1 MRSSNILI
9 DVETGTEIIF
19 DALEPAFT
27 QTYNSDLIE
36 YSRYLDGVHITDLV
50 SPNQRQMQVVVR
62 TTTPSDTRRKLDYY
76 RMTGKPLVMFI
87 AAEDSA
93 SQVIVKSVD
102 YCHGKESAASIQI
115 SLACYGVEGHA
126 RMATDSRCYNDG
138 EVSNDMFS
146 LLGVPFHSLLGN
158 AVKLDTV
165 GEDVSWAVSGTNGNI
180 EPGIYMMLVRARG
193 TEYVLNDM
201 GIRFRDSTDV
211 RTIIFQNISVD
222 TVTGYQWFAAIGTV
236 LESSDGHNFSIMVFK
251 TTNATNSLYIDAMAI
266 FPTSGT
272 ITIPTYT
279 ITGPVPGIPGVVT
292 PTSYVIDRFQ
302 LDTVAGPRAV
312 PLTTLGGAAHTAS
325 TSASGF
331 YEQSH
336 AGGDVKTFY
345 YDWNKSRY
353 LRILAVN
360 VACDTETT
368 LTVYHCWRVLGAV
381 KRLHAYT
388 MTLTAAQAKAG
399 VNTDYPIVLDVPHGT
414 IGWIETRA
422 ADACTVSV
430 NVVARYNSITF

>member
-19 DALEPAFT
+19 DALEPALT
-27 QTYNSDLIE
+27 QTYNSDLVE

-50 SPNQRQMQVVVR
+50 SPNQRQMQVAVR

-102 YCHGKESAASIQI
+102 YSHGNETAASIQI
-115 SLACYGVEGHA
+115 SLACYGIEGHC
-126 RMATDSRCYNDG
+126 RLATDARCSTGG

-158 AVKLDTV
+158 AIKLDAA
-165 GEDVSWAVSGTNGNI
+165 GESVSFAISGANGGI

-201 GIRFRDSTDV
+201 GVRFRDSTDV
-211 RTIIFQNISVD
+211 RTVIHQDISVD
-222 TVTGYQWFAAIGTV
+222 TTTGYQWFAAIGTV
-236 LESSDGHNFSIMVFK
+236 LVASEGNNFSVVVLK
-251 TTNATNSLYIDAMAI
+251 NTAATNSLYIDALAI

-272 ITIPTYT
+272 ISIPTYT

-292 PTSYVIDRFQ
+292 PTSYIIDQFQ

-312 PLTTLGGAAHTAS
+312 PLTTLGGTALTAS
-325 TSASGF
+325 TSAAGF

-399 VNTDYPIVLDVPHGT
+399 VNSDYPIVLDVPRGT

-422 ADACTVSV
+422 TDACTVSV
-430 NVVARYNSITF
+430 NVMARYNSITF

>member
-9 DVETGTEIIF
+9 DVESGTEIIF

-27 QTYNSDLIE
+27 QTYNSDLVE

-87 AAEDSA
+87 AAEDSV
-93 SQVIVKSVD
+93 SQVIVKAVD
-102 YCHGKESAASIQI
+102 YSHGNESAASMQI
-115 SLACYGVEGHA
+115 SLACYGIEGHC
-126 RMATDSRCYNDG
+126 RLATDARCSTGG

-158 AVKLDTV
+158 AIKLDAV
-165 GEDVSWAVSGTNGNI
+165 GESVSFAISGANGNVD
-180 EPGIYMMLVRARG
+180 PGIYMMLVRARG
-193 TEYVLNDM
+193 TENVLNDM
-201 GIRFRDSTDV
+201 GVRFRDSTDV
-211 RTIIFQNISVD
+211 RTVIHQDISVD
-222 TVTGYQWFAAIGTV
+222 TITGYQWFAAIGTV
-236 LESSDGHNFSIMVFK
+236 LEVSDGNNFSVVVLK
-251 TTNATNSLYIDAMAI
+251 NTAATNSLYIDAMAI

-279 ITGPVPGIPGVVT
+279 ITGPVPGIPGVVS
-292 PTSYVIDRFQ
+292 PTSYVIDQFQ

-325 TSASGF
+325 TSAAGF

-345 YDWNKSRY
+345 YDWNKNRY

-360 VACDTETT
+360 VACDTATT

-422 ADACTVSV
+422 TDACTVSV
-430 NVVARYNSITF
+430 NVMARYNSITF

>member
-1 MRSSNILI
+1 MRSSNVLI
-9 DVETGTEIIF
+9 DVETATEIIF
-19 DALEPAFT
+19 DALEPALSLT
-27 QTYNSDLIE
+27 STSDIVE
-36 YSRYLDGVHITDLV
+36 YSRYLDGVHVSELI

-87 AAEDSA
+87 AAEDFA

-102 YCHGKESAASIQI
+102 YSHGNETAASIQI
-115 SLACYGVEGHA
+115 SLVCYGIEGHA
-126 RMATDSRCYNDG
+126 RLATDSRCYSDG

-165 GEDVSWAVSGTNGNI
+165 GEDVSWAITGTYGNI

-201 GIRFRDSTDV
+201 GIRFRDSTNV
-211 RTIIFQNISVD
+211 STIIFQNISVD

-236 LESSDGHNFSIMVFK
+236 QPTSKGHNFSVMVIK
-251 TTNATNSLYIDAMAI
+251 TTAATNSLYIDAMAV
-266 FPTSGT
+266 FPTSGD
-272 ITIPTYT
+272 ITIPTYA
-279 ITGPVPGIPGVVT
+279 ITGPVPGIPGVIT
-292 PTSYVIDRFQ
+292 PTSYIIDQFQ
-302 LDTVAGPRAV
+302 LDTVSGPRAV
-312 PLTTLGGAAHTAS
+312 PLTTLAGAAHTAS
-325 TSASGF
+325 ASSPGF
-331 YEQSH
+331 YEQVH
-336 AGGDVKTFY
+336 TGGDVKTFY
-345 YDWNKSRY
+345 YDWNKNRY

-360 VACDTETT
+360 VACDTATT

-422 ADACTVSV
+422 TDACTVSV
-430 NVVARYNSITF
+430 NVMARYDSITF